1 MCVIDEAI
9 RNCVAVGAD
18 PGFRG
23 SLSNIDVK
31 NDPAR
36 PDHITIQSAP
46 SMQAKI
52 TAYIRSAAS
61 SGRK

>member
-1 MCVIDEAI
+1 
-9 RNCVAVGAD
+9 VAVGAD